1 MHADARCTI
10 FLVPFRPSLC
20 VSSDLIPVTSRLTI
34 SLIAS
39 LCISTSLPCTTRKT
53 LISNVVRQ
61 LAHCTK
67 RWAIVYQGD
76 RSRCLSRTGV
86 GIEKLRS
93 PWRCASNVH
102 SSSFSAYMH
111 IALPSFVRYIAN
123 DAVSSGEAK
132 DGLPGLG
139 TQRRFSALTSSLN
152 RIARYCYWDQEVP
165 ENLPFSRYAI
175 DRA

>member
-1 MHADARCTI
+1 MIIASSVSRFKLGCVCSVEANHCAGGGLPAKTVLMHADARCTI

-20 VSSDLIPVTSRLTI
+20 VPSDLIPVPSRLTI

-61 LAHCTK
+61 LARCTK
-67 RWAIVYQGD
+67 RWEIVYQGD

-93 PWRCASNVH
+93 PCWRCASNVYG
-102 SSSFSAYMH
+102 SSFSAYMH
-111 IALPSFVRYIAN
+111 IALPS
-123 DAVSSGEAK
+123 
-132 DGLPGLG
+132 L
-139 TQRRFSALTSSLN
+139 
-152 RIARYCYWDQEVP
+152 VP
-165 ENLPFSRYAI
+165 L
-175 DRA
+175 